1 MQKIK
6 TLDTYANTHK
16 TPTAHTIPHKVI
28 SALSSVALA
37 ISIQNATP
45 LSQEEWSQDFNA
57 CVFRKDHN
65 MCQKLINNGLQSLEE
80 CTKTTCNDN
89 GLIYQNAGFQAK
101 AITFFKRAIDLD
113 DNRAYHNLGLLYHKE
128 IGNIPQAKKFYELAL
143 QKQHY
148 GARLNLGTLYYE
160 QKDYSNAL
168 KHFEIVCEKSS
179 GEAKMLACHN
189 LGVMYDNGE
198 GTLQDYRK
206 SHQYYKTSCD
216 MGYGYACN
224 NLGVLYANGLGTKQN
239 LLMAKELYGKAC
251 NLVCN
256 KGCANYK
263 AINQKNFR

>member
-16 TPTAHTIPHKVI
+16 TPTAHTIPRKVI

-143 QKQHY
+143 QKKHN

-160 QKDYSNAL
+160 QKDFSNAL

-206 SHQYYKTSCD
+206 SHQYYKISCD

-239 LLMAKELYGKAC
+239 LHTAKELYGKAC

-263 AINQKNFR
+263 ALNQRKF